1 MAKNGFHN
9 QIQYICK
16 HPVACSWY
24 GSSWDV
30 GSRHFGLSLKSPQFG
45 LHTSSCCHQPWSR
58 KCGKLRASIYGFAGF
73 FPFRHVYL
81 VCIQMHPLSFFTKS
95 KYSLTSHIASDMNAP
110 TSSILLHNHK
120 LRLSSSLYFFYMN
133 SQVSQSHCCLVPPK
147 ARTRG
152 SCRCCESRPCW
163 PSSPCCS
170 CS

>member
-1 MAKNGFHN
+1 MFLVRIFLGCWLASFWPLS
-9 QIQYICK
+9 QITSIRSAHLQLLPPSALEQKMWKI
-16 HPVACSWY
+16 A
-24 GSSWDV
+24 
-30 GSRHFGLSLKSPQFG
+30 SP
-45 LHTSSCCHQPWSR
+45 
-58 KCGKLRASIYGFAGF
+58 SIYGFAGF

-147 ARTRG
+147 SRTRG

>member
-1 MAKNGFHN
+1 MFLVRIFLGRWLASFWPLS
-9 QIQYICK
+9 QITSIRSAHLQLLPPSALEQKMWKI
-16 HPVACSWY
+16 A
-24 GSSWDV
+24 
-30 GSRHFGLSLKSPQFG
+30 SP
-45 LHTSSCCHQPWSR
+45 
-58 KCGKLRASIYGFAGF
+58 SIYGFAGF

-81 VCIQMHPLSFFTKS
+81 VCIQMHPTSFFTKS

-110 TSSILLHNHK
+110 TSSILPNNLK

-147 ARTRG
+147 SRTRG

-163 PSSPCCS
+163 PPSPCCS

>member
-1 MAKNGFHN
+1 MFLVRIFLGRWLASLWPLS
-9 QIQYICK
+9 QITSIRSAHLQLLPPSALEQKMRKI
-16 HPVACSWY
+16 A
-24 GSSWDV
+24 
-30 GSRHFGLSLKSPQFG
+30 SP
-45 LHTSSCCHQPWSR
+45 
-58 KCGKLRASIYGFAGF
+58 SIYGFAGF

-81 VCIQMHPLSFFTKS
+81 VCIQMHPLPFFTKS

-133 SQVSQSHCCLVPPK
+133 SHVSQSHCCLVPPK

-163 PSSPCCS
+163 PPCPCCS

>member
-1 MAKNGFHN
+1 MCF
-9 QIQYICK
+9 
-16 HPVACSWY
+16 WY
-24 GSSWDV
+24 LVVHLPRMSAW
-30 GSRHFGLSLKSPQFG
+30 RHFGLSLKSPQFG

-81 VCIQMHPLSFFTKS
+81 VCIHMHPLSFFAKS
-95 KYSLTSHIASDMNAP
+95 KYSLT
-110 TSSILLHNHK
+110 TILLQILMPINWHEGVW
-120 LRLSSSLYFFYMN
+120 RLSSSLYFFYMN

-147 ARTRG
+147 SRTRG